1 MSEPQFGRGARG
13 SAYAPPDITP
23 QYVVSSFP
31 EAVGAF
37 FSKYFTFSGR
47 SNRPEYWY
55 AFLFL
60 LLLLVGTTIADFFLI
75 DSTLQ
80 FRPITMVAQIAT
92 LIPSFAVAARRLHD
106 TDRSAWWLLI
116 ILVPLIGA
124 LVLLVFGFQRGT
136 PGSNRFG

>member
-1 MSEPQFGRGARG
+1 MSEPQWGRGPG
-13 SAYAPPDITP
+13 GPTYAPDLRP
-23 QYVVSSFP
+23 QYVVLSFP

-55 AFLFL
+55 ACLFL
-60 LLLLVGTTIADFFLI
+60 VLLFVGTTAADVFLI
-75 DSTLQ
+75 DPALQST
-80 FRPITMVAQIAT
+80 PITMVAQLAT
-92 LIPSFAVAARRLHD
+92 LIPSLAVSARRLHD
-106 TDRSAWWLLI
+106 TDRSAWWLFI

-124 LVLLVFGFQRGT
+124 LVLLVFACQRGT

>member
-1 MSEPQFGRGARG
+1 MSEPQWGRGAGG
-13 SAYAPPDITP
+13 STYAPDITP

-31 EAVGAF
+31 EAVGAY

-55 AFLFL
+55 VCLFL
-60 LLLLVGTTIADFFLI
+60 LLLMVGTTVADFFLV

-80 FRPITMVAQIAT
+80 FTPITMVAQLAT
-92 LIPSFAVAARRLHD
+92 LIPSFAVSARRLHD

-124 LVLLVFGFQRGT
+124 LVLLVFACQRGT